1 MEVSAELD
9 AVALWVVVRNVEVI
23 GEGTEGVEAD
33 SVLVGVVGEGEL
45 DDLIDDGVGGE
56 VKGAAKDAARV
67 ENADVLENRYG

>member
-33 SVLVGVVGEGEL
+33 TVLVGVVGEGEF

-56 VKGAAKDAARV
+56 VKGAAKGCGAC
-67 ENADVLENRYG
+67 